1 MMNSGF
7 QILGL
12 MFAFMMIVL
21 FYRHS
26 IESILKTPKESLLL
40 AIPIVFLGTLFTSFL
55 NLKAFKKKT
64 RNFFL
69 IGIELNCRCKFNII
83 LILIERVN
91 MDLKALKSR
100 HQELEGI
107 IQTSYQNYVPDLR
120 VRRYK
125 KEKLRIK
132 QLLEKEE
139 KAA

>member
-1 MMNSGF
+1 
-7 QILGL
+7 
-12 MFAFMMIVL
+12 
-21 FYRHS
+21 
-26 IESILKTPKESLLL
+26 
-40 AIPIVFLGTLFTSFL
+40 
-55 NLKAFKKKT
+55 
-64 RNFFL
+64 
-69 IGIELNCRCKFNII
+69 
-83 LILIERVN
+83 

-100 HQELEGI
+100 HQELEDI

>member
-1 MMNSGF
+1 M
-7 QILGL
+7 
-12 MFAFMMIVL
+12 
-21 FYRHS
+21 
-26 IESILKTPKESLLL
+26 
-40 AIPIVFLGTLFTSFL
+40 
-55 NLKAFKKKT
+55 
-64 RNFFL
+64 
-69 IGIELNCRCKFNII
+69 GIELNRSCKFNII

>member
-1 MMNSGF
+1 
-7 QILGL
+7 
-12 MFAFMMIVL
+12 
-21 FYRHS
+21 
-26 IESILKTPKESLLL
+26 
-40 AIPIVFLGTLFTSFL
+40 
-55 NLKAFKKKT
+55 
-64 RNFFL
+64 
-69 IGIELNCRCKFNII
+69 
-83 LILIERVN
+83 

-139 KAA
+139 EAA

>member
-1 MMNSGF
+1 M
-7 QILGL
+7 
-12 MFAFMMIVL
+12 
-21 FYRHS
+21 
-26 IESILKTPKESLLL
+26 
-40 AIPIVFLGTLFTSFL
+40 
-55 NLKAFKKKT
+55 
-64 RNFFL
+64 
-69 IGIELNCRCKFNII
+69 I

>member
-1 MMNSGF
+1 M
-7 QILGL
+7 
-12 MFAFMMIVL
+12 
-21 FYRHS
+21 
-26 IESILKTPKESLLL
+26 
-40 AIPIVFLGTLFTSFL
+40 
-55 NLKAFKKKT
+55 
-64 RNFFL
+64 
-69 IGIELNCRCKFNII
+69 GIELKCMCKFNII

-100 HQELEGI
+100 HQELKGI